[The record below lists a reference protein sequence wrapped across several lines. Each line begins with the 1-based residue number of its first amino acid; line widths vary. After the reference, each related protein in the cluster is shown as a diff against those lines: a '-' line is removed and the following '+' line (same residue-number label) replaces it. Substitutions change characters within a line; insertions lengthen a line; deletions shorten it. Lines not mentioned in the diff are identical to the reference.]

1 MKAERGEFR
10 LESQKEKQQGPRG
23 FRWWGW
29 QNEKRKN
36 YEAAA
41 AGEAMEIKRDS
52 ETRQKG

>member
-29 QNEKRKN
+29 QNEQRKN